1 MELDEMRSL
10 YEGRP
15 PFATVYLEARSPA
28 EDSPQQVRLRW
39 EELRR
44 DLVAQGAGDE
54 ALEALDR
61 AVLGEEAGEVLSSGR
76 VLVADAS
83 AVRLDAPWDA
93 ALGAGDAAHLAQEPE
108 LGAYLRERARSVSML
123 VAVADQH
130 GAVIRDLT
138 VSESDVPEP
147 EDETVVDDDSDT
159 VHKPREGA
167 LSHKQIQRRA
177 DEVAKQNL
185 REVAEHLEDSATRR
199 RPDLVVLAGE
209 VQGRTTLR
217 EELPAS
223 LQQHYAEV
231 QAGGISDDGAEEA
244 LADELRALA
253 AGISEDRAREHRE
266 RFEAGKAHGLAVEGS
281 EAVAQA
287 AERGAIEMLLLEED
301 RSAREE
307 AGHLGGAVRTGAAVG
322 LVDTELADAIAAI
335 LRFQIAEGTR

>member
-1 MELDEMRSL
+1 MELDKVRSL

-28 EDSPQQVRLRW
+28 EDSPQQVKLRW

-44 DLVAQGAGDE
+44 DLVEQGAGDE

-61 AVLGEEAGEVLSSGR
+61 AVLGEEAGEVQSSGR
-76 VLVADAS
+76 VLVADAA

-108 LGAYLRERARSVSML
+108 LGAYLRERERSVSML
-123 VAVADQH
+123 VAIADQH

-147 EDETVVDDDSDT
+147 QGEEVVSDDSDT

-185 REVAEHLEDSATRR
+185 REVAEHIAASATRR

-209 VQGRTTLR
+209 VQGRTMLR
-217 EELPAS
+217 DELPAA
-223 LQQHYAEV
+223 LREHYAEA
-231 QAGGISDDGAEEA
+231 QAGGSSDEGAEEA
-244 LADELRALA
+244 LADELRTLA
-253 AGISEDRAREHRE
+253 AGVSEDRAREHRE

-281 EAVAQA
+281 ESVSQA
-287 AERGAIEMLLLEED
+287 AEMGAIEMLLLEYD
-301 RSAREE
+301 RSATHE
-307 AGHLGGAVRTGAAVG
+307 AAHLGSAVRTGAEVG
-322 LVDTELADAIAAI
+322 LVDSELADGIAAI
-335 LRFQIAEGTR
+335 LRFEISGGTR